1 VRSRRTR
8 ISNKKEITNMALI
21 TVQGRFSKNPVAATS
36 KNSYAFAAASLAE
49 NSKKNA
55 ATGLRNVTWYDVA
68 AWSPEAIA
76 QMTAVSPKDY
86 VRVIGYPKDKG
97 YPNLRIDNNDRAGV
111 LENVVE
117 FNTYAFA
124 IVRGPDGRT
133 MIRVPTTST
142 PELLR
147 RIGTEVDLTGK
158 QTDQENKRT
167 RRTISLGRT
176 R

>member
-1 VRSRRTR
+1 VELLSQTFQACGFEVPTDLCAVFKCPKVCGFDCPPR
-8 ISNKKEITNMALI
+8 
-21 TVQGRFSKNPVAATS
+21 
-36 KNSYAFAAASLAE
+36 
-49 NSKKNA
+49 
-55 ATGLRNVTWYDVA
+55 DVA